1 MITQV
6 SNTISTLKNLW
17 IELFLDKTN
26 KVTNVADGSVL
37 NAVAFGTAKV
47 AQKAIKDI
55 AITEAKIF
63 PETATGEYL
72 DKSAALFG
80 VSPRKGA
87 LGSSTYVRVYAD
99 PGTIYNETN
108 FFVNQ
113 NGIRFSVNES
123 VTVGR
128 SGYAYVSVRSVNQ
141 GLVTN
146 VDANSII
153 NVTPAPSGHIECTNE
168 YMATGGRDSED
179 DETFRIRIMTNLNTL
194 SKGTLEYYT
203 QIFQNIDDRILKVL
217 NVGLGEDGIFYLYLV
232 SQNGILFT
240 QDELETLLEKSKSY
254 FGLFELNL
262 EGNVVGIQL
271 KNAEWFFI
279 GSERGMDFRIE
290 IDPSYDVATVRKN
303 IQVALTKYLD
313 FRFWEAGKIVQ
324 WDDLLGIVKN
334 AEGVKYVPD
343 EYFFPYYD
351 QEVPPNQLPRI
362 KGFVM
367 RNLEGIVLYDAGSE
381 LSPMFYPA
389 GQEDLF
395 QGLNDSALALRQPVY
410 FTITDEDGNPLSGVR
425 ISVGS
430 GSVITDEDGLATIS
444 LVNGNYIYTASKEKY
459 KQQQG
464 QFVVLNA
471 PVYIGIVLE
480 LAPFQV
486 SFMVEDQFGVPVVD
500 ATISIANQT
509 LTTNVNGEA
518 TVLVKNGTYPYTVEK
533 LGFDSNEGSSVV
545 VDNSDVYV
553 PVTLYYH
560 KWVQTIFVKGLNSE
574 NFISGVLV
582 EIGSDSY
589 VTDDDGKVQVSLING
604 SYLAKFSKPGYVDT
618 QALIVVLNQDETR
631 TIEMDLYKYNVTI
644 KVIELVSGKVIP
656 DALITLNNGLV
667 ARTNSNGLVVFR
679 LTNGEYTGTITN
691 PIYDDLSINFNIDTS
706 DADFVY
712 QLDFRHYD
720 VFITVVDSKNNPIQ
734 DALVSISDQVLVTDE
749 DGKVQIGLQNGTYPY
764 KVEKLGYYDFSGSVL
779 VKDNDVSAVAK
790 MVDYPWS
797 VTFSV
802 KDGNNPIQGAV
813 ININGQQYSTG
824 QDGLVKLTLI
834 NGSYDYT
841 VTKIGY
847 VDVDRTL
854 VVNNSNVSVD
864 VPMVLRP
871 WNVIFSVTSEGVPVE
886 GASITVEGI
895 TVETNAGG
903 IAVIGLV
910 NGIHQYEISATEF
923 QTKTGSVTVSNSDTS
938 VQVSLDPVTYPIT
951 FVVRDKTTPTPA
963 LVQDAVVSAK
973 GQSVLT
979 NASGEAVLQLPKGDF
994 EVSITK
1000 QNYISTTTQIT
1011 VTGIDTINVQIDR
1024 IYLLDFTVTGEQGTI
1039 LSGAKVV
1046 VSGEA
1051 IVLPAGQ
1058 SSIELTTNDAGRTPQ
1073 VQAINGSFHWGAS
1086 FSDYSTGEGD
1096 DTIANANK
1104 TVAISLKRGKR
1115 AVFTVTD
1122 GTDPLQGANI
1132 LIDNVTNYQTGVDG
1146 QVNVSLSAGN
1156 HTYKVSLVSYQTITG
1171 TVNVKEDETSYVNLT
1186 MVHGGLLTLNVKNG
1200 VANLSGATV
1209 VIKNS
1214 SGTTVKSG
1222 TTDSNGNISVDVPNG
1237 NYTYTTDASGYK
1249 QQPGSTTVSSAD
1261 KTVQVQ
1267 MQNYK
1272 YWDVTFNVKYKTTNL
1287 NGAAVSI
1294 SNVKTIGGTST
1305 ANGTTNS
1312 SGQWILAASAKN
1324 DATLNGA
1331 VSWTASLS
1339 GYRSA
1344 SGSFNIVNANQTIN
1358 VTLEK
1363 YSTVT
1368 LTFVNYAGTALSGIS
1383 VTMNNQ
1389 TVTTNAS
1396 GQAIFSNM
1404 IDGTYNWSSAA
1415 KSPYQAKSGS
1425 VTVNGANVNQQITL
1439 TSQVTVTF
1447 IAKDDAGTALSGATV
1462 KVAGTSKGTTNS
1474 SGQLAVTMQSQSA
1487 AYACTV
1493 ELSGYQTWSGNV
1505 TVGLSNQTVNASLQ
1519 YLVTFTA
1526 TVKENT
1532 TSGVNVGSATVKLV
1546 NSSLGTFTGTTNSSG
1561 VATISNVKPGSY
1573 TYTISKSGYKDTT
1586 GSVTV
1591 SRSSHSQS
1599 ATYALLRYYTFVVNV
1614 KRAGVNRNGVT
1625 VKLDGTSKGTTN
1637 SSGNITM
1644 SDVLYGSHTIAIDA
1658 GTYWK
1663 AFNQSYTISS
1673 TSTINIALTAL
1684 YTAQFTISDANGPIS
1699 GAKITLT
1706 GIATGT
1712 LTTNTSGIASKT
1724 EIVAGTLSYSVS
1736 AAGYTTKTGTVT
1748 LSGSN
1753 DSINTSIT
1761 LQKAVKLVQ
1770 ITTPLGDDVTYEID
1784 KSYSYF
1790 DIMVLNSGGGGGGGN
1805 TIANGGA
1812 GGSAGVDGRSQI
1824 PTDKG
1829 DLIYRIFGGPK
1840 GVPNKITNDGGNIG
1854 TNYNI
1859 GLIYYPADRS
1869 FLDWKLQYGFG
1880 GGGSGGYGETSDLGG
1895 QGGAGGYALA
1905 GSICIG
1911 GGGGGGGFVS
1921 KYSQIPR
1928 GGKGAN
1934 GGNTN
1939 NFKGGEGGQVVS
1951 FIGQDIVGHGGGGG
1965 AGESSNGNNAGKT
1978 NSIDEGLPIDLSTFF
1993 KNFGFSKGGKGG
2005 KGGASLESTGKAQG
2019 GVALITTAGQ
2029 DFQYGFGGYGGISGA
2044 KEEFSG
2050 AGGQGIVMLR
2060 FWG

>member
-351 QEVPPNQLPRI
+351 QEVPLNQLPRI

-410 FTITDEDGNPLSGVR
+410 FSITDEDGNPLSGVR

-430 GSVITDEDGLATIS
+430 GSVVTDEDGLATIS

-471 PVYIGIVLE
+471 PVYIGIILE
-480 LAPFQV
+480 LAPFQI

-500 ATISIANQT
+500 ATISIAGQS

-533 LGFDSNEGSSVV
+533 LGFDSNEGSSVT

-574 NFISGVLV
+574 NFISGVLI

-656 DALITLNNGLV
+656 DALITLDNGLV

-691 PIYDDLSINFNIDTS
+691 PIYDDLTINFNIDTS

-749 DGKVQIGLQNGTYPY
+749 GGKVQIGLQNGTYPY
-764 KVEKLGYYDFSGSVL
+764 KVEKLGYYNFSGSVL
-779 VKDNDVSAVAK
+779 VKDNDVSVVAK

-797 VTFSV
+797 ITFSV
-802 KDGNNPIQGAV
+802 KDGNTPIQGAV

-824 QDGLVKLTLI
+824 QDGLVKLTLV

-1073 VQAINGSFHWGAS
+1073 VQTINGSFHWGAS
-1086 FSDYSTGEGD
+1086 FSDYSSSEGD

-1122 GTDPLQGANI
+1122 GTNPLQGVNI
-1132 LIDNVTNYQTGVDG
+1132 LIDNVTNYQTNVDG
-1146 QVNVSLSAGN
+1146 QVDISLSAGN
-1156 HTYKVSLVSYQTITG
+1156 HTYKASLTSYQTISG
-1171 TVNVKEDETSYVNLT
+1171 TINVKEDETSYVNLT

-1249 QQPGSTTVSSAD
+1249 QQPGSTTISSAD

-1272 YWDVTFNVKYKTTNL
+1272 YWGVTFNVKYKTTNL

-1324 DATLNGA
+1324 DATLNGT

-1344 SGSFNIVNANQTIN
+1344 SGSFNIANANQTIN

-1396 GQAIFSNM
+1396 GQAIFSNV
-1404 IDGTYNWSSAA
+1404 IDGTYNWSSTA

-1447 IAKDDAGTALSGATV
+1447 VAKDDAGTALSGATV
-1462 KVAGTSKGTTNS
+1462 KVAGVSKGTTNS

-1505 TVGLSNQTVNASLQ
+1505 TVGLSAQTVNASLQ

-1526 TVKENT
+1526 TIKENT
-1532 TSGVNVGSATVKLV
+1532 TSGANVGSATVKLV

-1561 VATISNVKPGSY
+1561 VATIPNVKPGSY

-1637 SSGNITM
+1637 SSGNITI
-1644 SDVLYGSHTIAIDA
+1644 SNVLYGSHTIAIDA

-1663 AFNQSYTISS
+1663 AFSQSYTISS

-1724 EIVAGTLSYSVS
+1724 GIVAGTLSYSVS
-1736 AAGYTTKTGTVT
+1736 AAGYMTKTGTVT

-1761 LQKAVKLVQ
+1761 LQKAAKLVQ
-1770 ITTPLGDDVTYEID
+1770 ITTPLDTETAIN
-1784 KSYSYF
+1784 
-1790 DIMVLNSGGGGGGGN
+1790 IESGFSKLEWCLIQAGAGGGGGN
-1805 TIANGGA
+1805 VRYPGGGGGAGSTILGELLTLSDGGTYTGGYIIRSGGA
-1812 GGSAGVDGRSQI
+1812 GGQGKNSTAPGGIGNKPDTANIYFRKNGSYVYNVLHRFNGHGGSGASRIERGSAGGL
-1824 PTDKG
+1824 G
-1829 DLIYRIFGGPK
+1829 D
-1840 GVPNKITNDGGNIG
+1840 GVPNTTGI
-1854 TNYNI
+1854 
-1859 GLIYYPADRS
+1859 
-1869 FLDWKLQYGFG
+1869 KLG
-1880 GGGSGGYGETSDLGG
+1880 
-1895 QGGAGGYALA
+1895 
-1905 GSICIG
+1905 IG
-1911 GGGGGGGFVS
+1911 GGGGGGSEGETDFTA
-1921 KYSQIPR
+1921 
-1928 GGKGAN
+1928 GGV
-1934 GGNTN
+1934 
-1939 NFKGGEGGQVVS
+1939 GGEGGAVYYNGTTYNGGKGYNPSNISVPN
-1951 FIGQDIVGHGGGGG
+1951 GGGGG
-1965 AGESSNGNNAGKT
+1965 SGASSINIGKNAVNYIGAASVSVPNDFEKYGITESGEGGM
-1978 NSIDEGLPIDLSTFF
+1978 
-1993 KNFGFSKGGKGG
+1993 GGKIGSGGCSSISEYGNGG
-2005 KGGASLESTGKAQG
+2005 KGGAIGENGYSGVQG
-2019 GVALITTAGQ
+2019 VLFIY
-2029 DFQYGFGGYGGISGA
+2029 FF
-2044 KEEFSG
+2044 
-2050 AGGQGIVMLR
+2050 
-2060 FWG
+2060 

>member
-589 VTDDDGKVQVSLING
+589 VTDEDGKVQVSLING

-618 QALIVVLNQDETR
+618 QALIVVLNQDKTR

-656 DALITLNNGLV
+656 DALITLDNGLVARTNSNGLV

-691 PIYDDLSINFNIDTS
+691 PIYDDLTINFNIDTS

-749 DGKVQIGLQNGTYPY
+749 GGKVQIGLQNGTYPY

-779 VKDNDVSAVAK
+779 VKDNDVSVVAK

-797 VTFSV
+797 ITFSV
-802 KDGNNPIQGAV
+802 KDGNTPIQGAV

-824 QDGLVKLTLI
+824 QDGLVKLTLV

-903 IAVIGLV
+903 IVVIGLV

-979 NASGEAVLQLPKGDF
+979 NASGEAVLPLPKGDC

-1000 QNYISTTTQIT
+1000 QNYLSTTTQIT

-1051 IVLPAGQ
+1051 IVLPVGQ

-1146 QVNVSLSAGN
+1146 QVNVSLTAGN
-1156 HTYKVSLVSYQTITG
+1156 HTYKVSLVSYQTIIG

-1272 YWDVTFNVKYKTTNL
+1272 YWGVTFNVKYKTTNL

-1644 SDVLYGSHTIAIDA
+1644 SNVLYGSHTIAIDA

-1761 LQKAVKLVQ
+1761 LQKAAKLVQ
-1770 ITTPLGDDVTYEID
+1770 ITTPLNTETNYSESMDITFENVNVLVVGGGGSGESATSRGGRGGGGGALLYVSDASPSEYKNQNIKYKIGNGGTERNGFDSILILSGISIKAGGGYYGTNNGDLSGAGGDGYNASKPGAGGGGGNYTPGVKY
-1784 KSYSYF
+1784 
-1790 DIMVLNSGGGGGGGN
+1790 GGGGGGGVN
-1805 TIANGGA
+1805 GA
-1812 GGSAGVDGRSQI
+1812 GSISSSDKSGIGGQGVSSINPSTINNTSYKGGDGVGSVI
-1824 PTDKG
+1824 K
-1829 DLIYRIFGGPK
+1829 GGPA
-1840 GVPNKITNDGGNIG
+1840 G
-1854 TNYNI
+1854 TNPI
-1859 GLIYYPADRS
+1859 GSSMSIPLFALGGTGKGGDGSY
-1869 FLDWKLQYGFG
+1869 QGVYGQGG
-1880 GGGSGGYGETSDLGG
+1880 GGGSYGDGGSGLSGKSYKGGYG
-1895 QGGAGGYALA
+1895 AGGT
-1905 GSICIG
+1905 
-1911 GGGGGGGFVS
+1911 
-1921 KYSQIPR
+1921 
-1928 GGKGAN
+1928 GK
-1934 GGNTN
+1934 
-1939 NFKGGEGGQVVS
+1939 S
-1951 FIGQDIVGHGGGGG
+1951 D
-1965 AGESSNGNNAGKT
+1965 
-1978 NSIDEGLPIDLSTFF
+1978 SIDEDNS
-1993 KNFGFSKGGKGG
+1993 
-2005 KGGASLESTGKAQG
+2005 
-2019 GVALITTAGQ
+2019 
-2029 DFQYGFGGYGGISGA
+2029 
-2044 KEEFSG
+2044 
-2050 AGGQGIVMLR
+2050 GGQGIFVLYY
-2060 FWG
+2060 F